1 MNSAKIK
8 ERELIV
14 KLRKEGKT
22 CIEIAKI
29 LDVSK
34 SKVSF
39 WTIRHNKTG
48 CLEDKPRKG
57 RPTQLTEERLQEIKK
72 DIKETILE
80 QKNKAG
86 LSSKE
91 LLVFIEKKTGRT
103 YTIRHMERLLHKMG
117 FSLITP
123 RVNHI
128 KKDAKTQE
136 RFREEF
142 KKNYKT
148 SIWTI
153 P

>member
-1 MNSAKIK
+1 MNSAKRK

-22 CIEIAKI
+22 CIEVAEI
-29 LDVSK
+29 LGISK
-34 SKVSF
+34 SKVSY
-39 WTIRHNKTG
+39 WTCRYNETG

-57 RPTQLTEERLQEIKK
+57 RPTLLTEEKLQEMKVK
-72 DIKETILE
+72 IKETVLE
-80 QKNKAG
+80 QNDRAG

-91 LLVFIEKKTGRT
+91 ILVFIKKETGRT
-103 YTIRHMERLLHKMG
+103 YTIRHVERLLHKMG

-128 KKDAKTQE
+128 RKDEKAQE
-136 RFREEF
+136 KFRKEF
-142 KKNYKT
+142 KKNYKA
-148 SIWTI
+148 SLWTI